1 VKRLQIVANMD
12 TILFGKQAREAIKSG
27 DMATLEKLLRFE
39 PERINELTIF
49 GSLLHVAAG
58 EGNISAIKHL
68 LKMGADINLRGG
80 AFEAGPIMY
89 AVSDGHLEAAE
100 YLLAHGARME
110 TDEPFRNPLFS
121 AVYNDNLA
129 MAQMLV
135 REGIDFRIRYTG
147 DNMKDVDAQTHAR
160 NLGRDVI
167 AQYLAALEK

>member
-1 VKRLQIVANMD
+1 MRL
-12 TILFGKQAREAIKSG
+12 
-27 DMATLEKLLRFE
+27 E
-39 PERINELTIF
+39 PQRINELTIF

-58 EGNISAIKHL
+58 KGDVPAIEYL

-80 AFEAGPIMY
+80 AFEAGPIMN
-89 AVSDGHLEAAE
+89 AVSNGHLEAAE

-135 REGIDFRIRYTG
+135 RVGIDFRTRYTG
-147 DNMKDVDAQTHAR
+147 DNMKDVDARTHAN
-160 NLGRDVI
+160 NLGRNSI
-167 AQYLAALEK
+167 AKYLAAFEK